1 MARAPGR
8 TIDCGECVMAESP
21 ACADCVVTYILS
33 REPDDAVVVDAA
45 EERALR
51 TLSSHGLV
59 PHLRHR
65 ARAVEGG
72 ARAATGPGGPG

>member
-8 TIDCGECVMAESP
+8 TIDCGECVMAESA
-21 ACADCVVTYILS
+21 ACADCVVTFILT

-51 TLSSHGLV
+51 ALSRHGLV
-59 PHLRHR
+59 PQLRHR
-65 ARAVEGG
+65 SRTADG
-72 ARAATGPGGPG
+72 TG